1 MKKIRPVSTQCLLK
15 YKYRGQHYF
24 KAAEKYQP
32 EHKWLIQIT
41 LVAWVRTNFKPLRW
55 LPPIWDRFRSYYF
68 SSVRYRKWI
77 PPKLVPLPPFQ
88 STNQSPVTKELIG
101 ASEAMVNQSGA
112 VHSEPMTKLQ
122 RFHRLSSAI
131 YRSIHG
137 RLPEQVWKECLLTLR
152 STETNSQP
160 NSPEGPAQCIS
171 LQENIS

>member
-1 MKKIRPVSTQCLLK
+1 MSVK
-15 YKYRGQHYF
+15 YTTEDNTTSRQQSNN
-24 KAAEKYQP
+24 QP
-32 EHKWLIQIT
+32 EHKWLLQIT
-41 LVAWVRTNFKPLRW
+41 LVAWVRTNIKALLW

-77 PPKLVPLPPFQ
+77 PPKLVPLTPFQ

-101 ASEAMVNQSGA
+101 ASEATVNQSGSA
-112 VHSEPMTKLQ
+112 HSEPMTKLQ

-152 STETNSQP
+152 STETNSRP